1 MATEVQ
7 VQEQI
12 LQVVSTGALESC
24 NGRTSGPGVWRQGTG
39 HMQRYQVH
47 REDIRHRHIEE
58 YDRRQAK
65 PHRSEDWRLAFFTS
79 TSEVYQTAVA
89 STKGTPHHG
98 PGPTRQ
104 NFVGL
109 DKCAMQ
115 RGARGERCGQSQV
128 RKGGRR
134 TRVPTDTGKQ
144 EGDWCCST
152 ARRWYLYRYA
162 WHQYIAT
169 TAALCPLALLPPLLP
184 VVRTTH
190 SVACALASCHLS
202 PEFCRVERGF
212 AVVA

>member
-58 YDRRQAK
+58 YGRQAK
-65 PHRSEDWRLAFFTS
+65 PQPLRTGAWLFSHRRPRSTRRLLRPPKAHRT
-79 TSEVYQTAVA
+79 TAQ
-89 STKGTPHHG
+89 GPHDRISSG
-98 PGPTRQ
+98 WISVPC
-104 NFVGL
+104 
-109 DKCAMQ
+109 K
-115 RGARGERCGQSQV
+115 GARGERCGQSQV